1 MVNHS
6 GLECKLENRARPCLN
21 NTDFAIFILGHSPYL
36 TSPYKPGCTFVF
48 DENIPQTFLP
58 PMTASVQRPPNLCY
72 PVSFPT
78 SIAGTPECISPRAGS
93 LLAYLHGGHLV
104 PRMSV
109 SDDNIFNFKM

>member
-1 MVNHS
+1 MLKNS
-6 GLECKLENRARPCLN
+6 KSTNEENPNLQPLN
-21 NTDFAIFILGHSPYL
+21 INSLCSISGHSPYH

-58 PMTASVQRPPNLCY
+58 PMSMTTSVQRPPNLCY

-78 SIAGTPECISPRAGS
+78 TLTGTPECMGQRTGS

-104 PRMSV
+104 PRV
-109 SDDNIFNFKM
+109 ADDNIFNFKM